1 MNNWNLTNVSDVS
14 VDLSTADAY
23 HNVGNYTVP
32 EDRMLLIT
40 ASLNYTQL
48 GGSETL
54 ETQSFATIVS
64 SDFLREGGIRYL
76 ELDRGQFASS
86 DTNLHD
92 FNARFM
98 LKSQWGS
105 HQLQISRED
114 NGQSPFAP
122 VDSAVYSES
131 NSVRVRVF
139 EVGLE
144 LSDDVVTQS
153 AIADD
158 SVGLE
163 QLAHGTAN
171 KFLGFDESG
180 NPVEKDGLSSNVAD
194 WATEGSMDTIPDSKI
209 LDSVARDSEIP
220 DTSDLLNQSQV
231 DARIQANVA
240 DWAETGNTAAIPAS
254 KVPDDSVGLAQLAHG
269 TANRFLGFD
278 NDGNP
283 AELAAP
289 SGGSSSGWRGQWS
302 AGNYAVGD
310 IVVHDNVFYIC
321 RITRTSSNT
330 DNPIADTAGWAMLS
344 GSMNAFT
351 NPPRFHARRVIGEL
365 QALRWD
371 TVSGKARETQ
381 HFPLNLPDKL
391 SF

>member
-48 GGSETL
+48 GGSATL

-180 NPVEKDGLSSNVAD
+180 NPAEKDAPSDTTLWRGDWTAGDYIVGQMVQHAGNIYLCVSARTSANTENPSAD
-194 WATEGSMDTIPDSKI
+194 TNSWSP
-209 LDSVARDSEIP
+209 L
-220 DTSDLLNQSQV
+220 
-231 DARIQANVA
+231 
-240 DWAETGNTAAIPAS
+240 
-254 KVPDDSVGLAQLAHG
+254 
-269 TANRFLGFD
+269 
-278 NDGNP
+278 
-283 AELAAP
+283 
-289 SGGSSSGWRGQWS
+289 SGGSSTGGGALTGGSYNAATGALTFTRQGL
-302 AGNYAVGD
+302 AD
-310 IVVHDNVFYIC
+310 IQVNIGVIPT
-321 RITRTSSNT
+321 I
-330 DNPIADTAGWAMLS
+330 
-344 GSMNAFT
+344 
-351 NPPRFHARRVIGEL
+351 RRV
-365 QALRWD
+365 
-371 TVSGKARETQ
+371 
-381 HFPLNLPDKL
+381 
-391 SF
+391 